1 MIDNKLYNQKIL
13 LIIFPFYKYHL
24 RIEEELRN
32 FGYHVS
38 VLYNQFDTTYAFSQN
53 RISFFIRKCLGQIHK
68 VDISSYL
75 EEKYDFVLSLGGY
88 SFPKFFLEKLKRN
101 NPSLKTIIYFWDSLR
116 NWKNSD
122 AIDWFDIRFSFDL
135 YDCLKYKKKNLQHL
149 PLFYLDN
156 TILNKDINEPS
167 YNITYIGSL
176 SQFSQNRLSF
186 LKRLQGFVI
195 KNNLSA
201 FLFLYC
207 SEMKTK
213 FSLVKLFYCITN
225 FRYFKYYLSLL
236 FNRQEPFINNQMLSL
251 EKVETIK
258 TMSQCVVDI
267 CVKKQTGVSI
277 GVIDTLS
284 RGKKIVTTNKYI
296 KHENFYSLENIFIL
310 DKKSINGLLDFISA
324 ESVPIDISY
333 LQIRNWLKKLLM
345 A

>member
-1 MIDNKLYNQKIL
+1 M
-13 LIIFPFYKYHL
+13 
-24 RIEEELRN
+24 
-32 FGYHVS
+32 
-38 VLYNQFDTTYAFSQN
+38 
-53 RISFFIRKCLGQIHK
+53 K
-68 VDISSYL
+68 V
-75 EEKYDFVLSLGGY
+75 
-88 SFPKFFLEKLKRN
+88 
-101 NPSLKTIIYFWDSLR
+101 
-116 NWKNSD
+116 
-122 AIDWFDIRFSFDL
+122 
-135 YDCLKYKKKNLQHL
+135 
-149 PLFYLDN
+149 
-156 TILNKDINEPS
+156 
-167 YNITYIGSL
+167 
-176 SQFSQNRLSF
+176 
-186 LKRLQGFVI
+186 
-195 KNNLSA
+195 
-201 FLFLYC
+201 
-207 SEMKTK
+207 K

-310 DKKSINGLLDFISA
+310 NKKSIKGLLDFISA